1 MLIPYDQLQP
11 ETLHNLMADF
21 VSRDGTDGGDDTPEA
36 VKIERVMRALKI
48 GEAVFLYDVA
58 YQQCILTLRSEVPA
72 ETLKAW
78 T

>member
-36 VKIERVMRALKI
+36 VKSERVMRALKI
-48 GEAVFLYDVA
+48 GEAAILYDA
-58 YQQCILTLRSEVPA
+58 TYQQCILTLRSEVPA
-72 ETLKAW
+72 EIIKAW
-78 T
+78 S

>member
-21 VSRDGTDGGDDTPEA
+21 VSRDGTDGGDDTPYA
-36 VKIERVMRALKI
+36 S
-48 GEAVFLYDVA
+48 GQHTFPT
-58 YQQCILTLRSEVPA
+58 QPP
-72 ETLKAW
+72 KAMVS